1 MFINAK
7 RLLYYIIFIKSF
19 IVALNANSAENTQP
33 HFNPIDTINSNP
45 DLLATFLD
53 ALKIGANSYRA
64 YYQTHKVD
72 DTNDILAIQLQ
83 NLKENLNSTEKL
95 IKWWELLTSS
105 PTSLDLDTLS
115 ACNMNPIH
123 SQAPPSYKDSYLSAQ
138 PPFLQSEQ
146 RSVVSTT
153 PVVGLGLLATFCMVV
168 IFL

>member
-7 RLLYYIIFIKSF
+7 RLLFYIVFIKSF
-19 IVALNANSAENTQP
+19 LLTLNADSTKNTQP
-33 HFNPIDTINSNP
+33 HFNPIDAINSNP
-45 DLLATFLD
+45 DLVTTFLD
-53 ALKIGANSYRA
+53 ALKIGANNYRA

-83 NLKENLNSTEKL
+83 NLKDNLNSTEKL

-105 PTSLDLDTLS
+105 PSSLDLDTLS
-115 ACNMNPIH
+115 ACNTNPIH
-123 SQAPPSYKDSYLSAQ
+123 SQPPLTHKNSYLSTQ